1 MTGSQDATTDEG
13 TTPSVG
19 DEPMLDADRDDED
32 TIILPRRDPSE
43 EPTEVPPDEDP
54 DPFIEDEPPADEPSA
69 GESEEK
75 PVTASA
81 APTTAGLERY
91 SPTGPIPVIGEANP
105 ITGALPVIGPVYPP
119 KSRRPW
125 IIATCIL
132 AVALIGAG
140 YLGWRMWQINEEWQ
154 AYADDVTTA
163 NYDLGEQIASV
174 QQNLTE
180 KQQEVDLLSQQLA
193 TSNDRLTDV
202 SAEKAA
208 ALDSQELTSQVI
220 TTLEETLSLGQAA
233 TATLNSCIDGLEQLT
248 TYLEAPEDE
257 YDPEQIAEYASNVSD
272 LCDNADA
279 ATVRFQGA
287 LTE

>member
-1 MTGSQDATTDEG
+1 MTRSQDATTDEG

-19 DEPMLDADRDDED
+19 DGPMLDADRDDED

-43 EPTEVPPDEDP
+43 EPTEVPPDDDP
-54 DPFIEDEPPADEPSA
+54 DPFIEDEPSPAEDN
-69 GESEEK
+69 EEK
-75 PVTASA
+75 PATASA
-81 APTTAGLERY
+81 VPATAGLERY

-119 KSRRPW
+119 KPRRPW
-125 IIATCIL
+125 IIATCVL
-132 AVALIGAG
+132 GVALIGAG

-154 AYADDVTTA
+154 AYSDDVTTA

-180 KQQEVDLLSQQLA
+180 KQQEVDLLSQQLS